1 MRGGR
6 RSGSGSHMVVD
17 QQKTKK
23 KPMKGALRRIDASAW
38 LNKIGRNRI
47 PTMWMISTESSDDT
61 ETLCCHVCR
70 TPFPALELAW
80 MAWPVIERRGVSVP
94 TVWAH
99 RKCLE
104 GQAVLIF

>member
-1 MRGGR
+1 
-6 RSGSGSHMVVD
+6 
-17 QQKTKK
+17 
-23 KPMKGALRRIDASAW
+23 
-38 LNKIGRNRI
+38 
-47 PTMWMISTESSDDT
+47 MWMISTESSDDT

-104 GQAVLIF
+104 GQAVLIFGTGQYRMRRADFVIKSLLQRLLFKPVL